1 MAVDAMLCRDA
12 VQGMLKPA
20 EVTAGR
26 HLSACLISFPLSAS
40 PEGSLVFRSVEGF
53 LGAQPPRAQRL
64 PVASTRTCE
73 EVGCRE
79 TSAHFLSLRAS
90 FRLQVFLQ
98 CQGVPVSLSH
108 PLEKC

>member
-1 MAVDAMLCRDA
+1 MDAMLCRDA
-12 VQGMLKPA
+12 VQGMLRPA

-40 PEGSLVFRSVEGF
+40 PEGSLVFRSAEGF
-53 LGAQPPRAQRL
+53 SGAQPSRAQRL
-64 PVASTRTCE
+64 PVASTRTCK

-90 FRLQVFLQ
+90 FRLQFFFA
-98 CQGVPVSLSH
+98 VPGCPRLS
-108 PLEKC
+108 